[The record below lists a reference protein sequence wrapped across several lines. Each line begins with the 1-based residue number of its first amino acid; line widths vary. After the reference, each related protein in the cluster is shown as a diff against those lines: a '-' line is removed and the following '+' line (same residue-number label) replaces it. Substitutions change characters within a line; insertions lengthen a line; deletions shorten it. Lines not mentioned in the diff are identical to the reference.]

1 MTALIQRFGAAIR
14 ALRESRAWSQE
25 QLAEHAGLNRSY
37 VGEIERGTAIA
48 SIVTV
53 DKLARAFDVPIAR
66 LLPPA
71 VEISDQPLPGL
82 GASGAPSR
90 RCADPS

>member
-1 MTALIQRFGAAIR
+1 MTALVQRFGAAIR
-14 ALRESRAWSQE
+14 QLREARAWSQE

-53 DKLARAFDVPIAR
+53 DKLARAFGVPIAR
-66 LLPPA
+66 LLSPAGDAEPP
-71 VEISDQPLPGL
+71 PHGF
-82 GASGAPSR
+82 GAPPVSSAPLSSTR
-90 RCADPS
+90 